1 MDFEDEI
8 LGVEIAAPQVWTDG
22 ARKARNVACQPSRLL
37 EMADMSRRG
46 GARPWNT
53 LKNQT
58 V

>member
-8 LGVEIAAPQVWTDG
+8 IGVEIAESQVWTDG
-22 ARKARNVACQPSRLL
+22 ARKARNVVCQPCRLL
-37 EMADMSRRG
+37 KMAEMSRRG

-53 LKNQT
+53 LKHQT